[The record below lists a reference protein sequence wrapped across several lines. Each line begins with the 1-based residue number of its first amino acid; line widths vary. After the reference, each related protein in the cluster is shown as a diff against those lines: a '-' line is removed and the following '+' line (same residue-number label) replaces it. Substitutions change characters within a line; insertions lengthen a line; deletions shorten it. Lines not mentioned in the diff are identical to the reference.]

1 MNLTYLPMYLITHLC
16 AACSMHCTYLP
27 HPIKLSIPTSSEPEK
42 EKREKK
48 EKERKKAND
57 LTDEIIHIH
66 LPLTRG

>member
-1 MNLTYLPMYLITHLC
+1 
-16 AACSMHCTYLP
+16 MHCTYLP

-57 LTDEIIHIH
+57 LTDEIIHI
-66 LPLTRG
+66 LDWFGQWGWNSVVALNRIGDRGE